1 MTKENDQSKLRSMT
15 GFANAEGSF
24 DTWRWNAELR
34 SVNGKGLD
42 LRLRLPDW
50 VEGLEQSARAIMSSR
65 LKRGNVNLNIRV
77 SRDDAAG
84 QTVVNSAQLDSV
96 LAALREIEA
105 RALSTGL
112 DLAPSRA
119 ADIAV
124 VRGVLEQEQA
134 ENTDTGPLKDA
145 ILKDV
150 QALVVSLDDMRA
162 SEGDALAAILLGQ
175 LDEVK
180 RLTVAAADLIEAR
193 KDKMSEQLKVN
204 LARVLDGAPS
214 ADPDRVAQELAMI
227 VVKTDVTEELDRLK
241 AHIAAAKSLIDD
253 GGGVG
258 RKLDFLMQEF
268 NREANTLCSKAQNND
283 LTTIGLD
290 LKAVIDQMRE
300 QVQNVE

>member
-24 DTWRWNAELR
+24 DAWRWNAELR

-50 VEGLEQSARAIMSSR
+50 VEGLEQSARAIVSSR

-134 ENTDTGPLKDA
+134 ENADTGPLKDA

-150 QALVVSLDDMRA
+150 QALVVALDDMRA

-180 RLTVAAADLIEAR
+180 RLTAAAADLIEAR

>member
-1 MTKENDQSKLRSMT
+1 MT

-24 DTWRWNAELR
+24 DAWRWNAELR

-150 QALVVSLDDMRA
+150 QALVIALDDMRA

-180 RLTVAAADLIEAR
+180 RLTAAAADLIEAR

-253 GGGVG
+253 DGGVG

>member
-24 DTWRWNAELR
+24 EAWRWNAELR

-50 VEGLEQSARAIMSSR
+50 VEGLEQSARAVMSSR

-77 SRDDAAG
+77 SRDDATG
-84 QTVVNSAQLDSV
+84 QTVVNSAQLESV

-119 ADIAV
+119 ADIAA

-134 ENTDTGPLKDA
+134 DNADTGPLKEA

-150 QALVVSLDDMRA
+150 QALVIAMDNMRA
-162 SEGDALAAILLGQ
+162 SEGDALATILLCQ
-175 LDEVK
+175 LDEVE
-180 RLTVAAADLIEAR
+180 RLTAAAADLIEAR

-241 AHIAAAKSLIDD
+241 AHISAAKSLIDD

>member
-1 MTKENDQSKLRSMT
+1 MT

-24 DTWRWNAELR
+24 DAWRWNAELR

-50 VEGLEQSARAIMSSR
+50 VEGLEQNARAIMSSR

-150 QALVVSLDDMRA
+150 QALVVALDDMRA

-180 RLTVAAADLIEAR
+180 RLTAAAADLIEAR

>member
-1 MTKENDQSKLRSMT
+1 MT

-24 DTWRWNAELR
+24 DAWRWNAELR

-50 VEGLEQSARAIMSSR
+50 VEGLEQNARAIMSSR

-150 QALVVSLDDMRA
+150 QALVIALDDMRA

-180 RLTVAAADLIEAR
+180 RLTAAAADLIEAR

>member
-24 DTWRWNAELR
+24 DAWRWNAELR

-134 ENTDTGPLKDA
+134 ENADTGPLKDA

-150 QALVVSLDDMRA
+150 QALVVALDDMRA

-180 RLTVAAADLIEAR
+180 RLTAAAADLIEAR

>member
-24 DTWRWNAELR
+24 DAWRWNAELR

-241 AHIAAAKSLIDD
+241 AHIAAAKTLIDD